1 MLYQKI
7 LINIFAFLFAYLIG
21 SLNWSIIYSK
31 KTVKGDIRN
40 QGSKN
45 AGATNV
51 ARNYNMSKGLII
63 FFLDVFKLSI
73 SGLIIWALTKW
84 GGGIF
89 SSLIIQLG
97 CLGAFIGHLYP
108 IYYRFK
114 GGKGVSSYY
123 GFLLIFNPLLF
134 VISYLSSYLIYKKW
148 KYISIGSVTMPFI
161 IFALSW
167 IPWMNN
173 GPLTYFMTH
182 NIYFWV
188 NPFCIFMMGIII
200 LIRHRKNIRRLL
212 DGNENLIK

>member
-7 LINIFAFLFAYLIG
+7 LINIAAFLIAYLIG

-31 KTVKGDIRN
+31 KTQQGDIRN

-73 SGLIIWALTKW
+73 CGIIIWSLSRW
-84 GGGIF
+84 GGWIF
-89 SSLIIQLG
+89 PSIIIQLG
-97 CLGAFIGHLYP
+97 VLGAFLGHLYP
-108 IYYRFK
+108 VYYKFK

-123 GFLLIFNPLLF
+123 GFLLIYNPLFF

-148 KYISIGSVTMPFI
+148 RFISIGSVIMPFV
-161 IFALSW
+161 IFGLSW

-173 GPLTYFMTH
+173 GPLTYFMSH

-188 NPFCIFMMGIII
+188 NPVCIFIMGIII
-200 LIRHRKNIRRLL
+200 LIRHRKNIKRLL
-212 DGNENLIK
+212 NNEENLIK